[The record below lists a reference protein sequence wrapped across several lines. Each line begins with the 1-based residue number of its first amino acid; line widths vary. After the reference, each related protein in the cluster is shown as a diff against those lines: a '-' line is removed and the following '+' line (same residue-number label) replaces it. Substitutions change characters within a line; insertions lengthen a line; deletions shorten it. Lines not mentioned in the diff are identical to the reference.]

1 MSRLRRIRAEIS
13 EHDSVQRYS
22 TEVGVDVIS
31 SRARFASRR
40 EVVLEDGSKLQFR
53 KCILGTGAAAR
64 IPKVLEGIPH
74 LTNSN
79 LWNLRALPP
88 SLRPSVQWQFVS
100 SKIQTITCSSNSE
113 SELYDEPFVTYRL
126 KLVDDVVLD
135 ASALLNATGRVARTA
150 GLDLE
155 KAGIHGS
162 AELEVNEWTPSSI
175 TGVWPVRTR
184 LQTSNEDVFAAGD
197 CLPGAQRFTHAA
209 EWQARVAVRNALLD
223 ERMDARRLL
232 VPRATYTD
240 PEVASVGSSAQ
251 ELRDAGKDFTTF
263 MRQAGDVDR
272 NVCDG
277 VSGGYAS
284 LHVAPDGEILGATV
298 VGRNAGDHIS
308 EVTLCMQHGLTAAEL
323 AGTMHPYP
331 TAAEVVRQAAQAFV
345 RSRIFDA
352 QNQET
357 LKRNSEA
364 CDWVRSEWKNGLHII
379 SLDRPKALNACNQ
392 AMAKCIAE
400 AAARP
405 ASAVLLRG
413 DGGRAFC
420 AGGDVKGV
428 ALAIQADPQS
438 SAEDVLE
445 LLQREAIPVESSGRP
460 DIERILEEVFVPSS
474 TAREAFRRLTRLY
487 AEEEEEETQSWE
499 GMGEGNCLCQEVI
512 MRLLEMAEFSA
523 KAGKTRH
530 ARLTLDERFRLRS
543 QSEVMVVGGKVG
555 RGTKDEAALAK
566 VPHAMQPPERRSL
579 HGVCLWLLLALSGG
593 TDVENVCEKGFYQ
606 EDCDYRPVMDK
617 SEVAHGRIVHR
628 QDPIV
633 FGCQGGKGRQ
643 SMILTSRAAAQ
654 GQFSWEVPKDT
665 ADLSVEVLFEPLKS
679 LHGSAKLS
687 AKCADT
693 GEVILGETQSLLN
706 ESAKLV
712 TAHGAQWSWSGNATH
727 RSGSFSLWLR
737 VHGPLHCDLGFRVE
751 NDLESNLAAD
761 DFRLPTRLPKSERP
775 EPEVDLE
782 QLGVP
787 LEVKLPPAL
796 QAAAEETGYTKG
808 VRKIQ
813 KAVVKMQAS
822 KRDDHL
828 KEKPPPMGSV
838 HFDEQLLRK
847 LFQKMDR
854 FLHRHDLDHCE
865 AISSKVLRHLFLQM
879 GREIA
884 AEELEAM
891 ITMVDMKEMGT
902 ATYED
907 FAAIFGNP
915 AESLRQVNVE
925 AVQAAARGE
934 VRRDRNCWRGC

>member
-1 MSRLRRIRAEIS
+1 MITRRPTLLPVLCLALMRGMPTATIYSGILGPLLGRSVLRPPPRTTRTPPAEPPPVPAEHPAEPAEDPHVRRLVENVETSRHPQSVAPSPSYDLLVLGAGVAGLISCIVGRQLGRSVALVEPHYMGGDCLNTGCVPSKALIAAAKEAHQSAPNTESAAAQFVAAMSRLRRIRAEIS

-88 SLRPSVQWQFVS
+88 SLIVLGAGPIGLELAQALQRLGSQVTVVVGSSGKIMGKEEEAAADIVKKSMEADGVKFVS

-162 AELEVNEWTPSSI
+162 AELEVNEW
-175 TGVWPVRTR
+175 

-438 SAEDVLE
+438 SAGQVQVAHEYNAVAQLSAKREDGVPVICFMDGICMGFGLGLACAAEFRIVTETSLLAMPECNIGITPDVGFAATAASITPGVGKCMSLTGWRLTGKEAVTYGLATHFIPSERLPSVTEHLESIDWTSRKVREDVLE

-487 AEEEEEETQSWE
+487 AEEEEEETQSWVQERLE

-530 ARLTLDERFRLRS
+530 ARLMEALSHDFASLSRLF
-543 QSEVMVVGGKVG
+543 G
-555 RGTKDEAALAK
+555 RPDFCEGVRAALI
-566 VPHAMQPPERRSL
+566 
-579 HGVCLWLLLALSGG
+579 
-593 TDVENVCEKGFYQ
+593 EK
-606 EDCDYRPVMDK
+606 DK
-617 SEVAHGRIVHR
+617 S
-628 QDPIV
+628 
-633 FGCQGGKGRQ
+633 
-643 SMILTSRAAAQ
+643 
-654 GQFSWEVPKDT
+654 PKW
-665 ADLSVEVLFEPLKS
+665 
-679 LHGSAKLS
+679 
-687 AKCADT
+687 
-693 GEVILGETQSLLN
+693 Q
-706 ESAKLV
+706 
-712 TAHGAQWSWSGNATH
+712 NAT
-727 RSGSFSLWLR
+727 
-737 VHGPLHCDLGFRVE
+737 
-751 NDLESNLAAD
+751 LA
-761 DFRLPTRLPKSERP
+761 
-775 EPEVDLE
+775 EVD
-782 QLGVP
+782 P
-787 LEVKLPPAL
+787 AEVYRVLAPLPPA
-796 QAAAEETGYTKG
+796 
-808 VRKIQ
+808 
-813 KAVVKMQAS
+813 
-822 KRDDHL
+822 
-828 KEKPPPMGSV
+828 
-838 HFDEQLLRK
+838 
-847 LFQKMDR
+847 
-854 FLHRHDLDHCE
+854 E
-865 AISSKVLRHLFLQM
+865 ALS
-879 GREIA
+879 
-884 AEELEAM
+884 
-891 ITMVDMKEMGT
+891 
-902 ATYED
+902 
-907 FAAIFGNP
+907 FG
-915 AESLRQVNVE
+915 
-925 AVQAAARGE
+925 
-934 VRRDRNCWRGC
+934 